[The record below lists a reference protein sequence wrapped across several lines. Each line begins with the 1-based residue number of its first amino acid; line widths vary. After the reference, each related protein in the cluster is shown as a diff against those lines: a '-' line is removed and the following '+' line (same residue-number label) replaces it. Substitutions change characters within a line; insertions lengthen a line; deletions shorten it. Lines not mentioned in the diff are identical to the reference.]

1 LPDEPIRVHALAIA
15 AMTGWLNE
23 HGLPWRAYLR
33 LSFPTQKPAA
43 HITIDDRAICFDGTW
58 PELHAIE
65 NFKPWNKR

>member
-1 LPDEPIRVHALAIA
+1 
-15 AMTGWLNE
+15 MTGWLNE